1 MNYGFVK
8 VAAAVPR
15 VKVADCKFNSERLEG
30 LITIAEGKG
39 VQILTFPEM
48 CITGYTCGD
57 LFAQQLLLEQAE
69 MALIQILNSTRQLDI
84 ISILGMPVVVNST
97 VINAAVVIQKG
108 KILGVVPK
116 TYLPNYKEFYEQRWF
131 TSALQVSENSVRL
144 CGQIVPMGNN
154 LLFETA
160 ETTFGIEICED
171 LWATVPP
178 SSSLALQGAEIIF
191 NLSADD
197 EGIGKHNYLCSLI
210 SQQSARCISGYVF
223 SSSGFGE
230 STTDVVFA
238 GNGLIYENGYLLA
251 RSERFCM
258 EEQLIINEIDVE
270 CIRAERRVNT
280 TFAANKANCPG
291 KEAVRISTE
300 FVNSKDLNLTRTF
313 NPHPFVPQG
322 SELNSRCEEIFSIQ
336 IAGLLH
342 TGAKTAVI
350 GISGGLDSTLALL
363 VCVKTFDKLG
373 LSRKDILGITMP
385 GFGTTDRTYHNAI
398 DLMNSL
404 GVSIREISI
413 REACI
418 QHFKD
423 IGHDLNIHDV
433 TYENSQARERTQILM
448 DIANQTWGMVIGTGD
463 LSELALGWATYNG
476 DHMSMYGVNAGIPKT
491 LVKHLV
497 QWVAENG
504 MDETSKATLLDIVDT
519 PISPELIP
527 ADENGEIKQ
536 KTEDLVGP
544 YELHDFFLYYF
555 LRFGFRPSKIYYLA
569 NIAFK
574 GNYDEETI
582 KKKVMSMY
590 TDPDHIKVS
599 DPGKIEGNCVFTYLD
614 AFCKPEHF
622 EKYLPEYENLDALKA
637 HYQRGGLG
645 DVKVKRFLNSV
656 MQEELAP
663 IRERRLEW
671 QAKLP
676 EVVKILEEGTKKAY
690 ATAEKTLD
698 EVKSSMKINYFKD
711 NSLI

>member
-15 VKVADCKFNSERLEG
+15 VKIADCKFNSERLEG

-336 IAGLLH
+336 IAGLAQRLLH

-555 LRFGFRPSKIYYLA
+555 LRFGFRPSKIYFLA
-569 NIAFK
+569 QTAFS
-574 GNYDEETI
+574 GVYDDETI
-582 KKKVMSMY
+582 KKWLQTFFRRFFNQQFKRSCLPDGPKVGSISISPRGDWRM
-590 TDPDHIKVS
+590 PS
-599 DPGKIEGNCVFTYLD
+599 D
-614 AFCKPEHF
+614 ASS
-622 EKYLPEYENLDALKA
+622 AAWLKEIA
-637 HYQRGGLG
+637 
-645 DVKVKRFLNSV
+645 
-656 MQEELAP
+656 EL
-663 IRERRLEW
+663 
-671 QAKLP
+671 
-676 EVVKILEEGTKKAY
+676 
-690 ATAEKTLD
+690 
-698 EVKSSMKINYFKD
+698 
-711 NSLI
+711 